1 MTYSKLSFGIV
12 IIFLVT
18 AATAPMLN
26 KTITIEW
33 AIIIF

>member
-18 AATAPMLN
+18 AATPMLN